1 MIFFNPFH
9 INTFEEKNSLLSD
22 PFEDEQSFQT
32 NGIIP
37 QLDPNYN
44 NGLNHINLTH
54 NADDIIPNSNEFLEE
69 GSNEVLEEGSNK
81 DLEEEIDG
89 KADTLRKKIKRKVLE
104 YSMEFI
110 NENITNKNYR
120 IKKIEPKQVENV
132 KVDFEQIFMYKT
144 LGDIFSAK
152 VSSKYTSII
161 DPENYNKNRIQKLRS
176 SNEKL
181 RNIFDITFIVCLKH
195 FFGQDIKEELIG
207 MKTSEEISY
216 KTEKEKKDLINYAK
230 VYEEKVLQS
239 IPRRGGKRKKK
250 EANA

>member
-1 MIFFNPFH
+1 MTYNNSFH
-9 INTFEEKNSLLSD
+9 NNTLGEKNSFNNSLSSNPYKFYD
-22 PFEDEQSFQT
+22 DESSIRT
-32 NGIIP
+32 NEIIP
-37 QLDPNYN
+37 PLNQNYN
-44 NGLNHINLTH
+44 NDFIPSNFTY
-54 NADDIIPNSNEFLEE
+54 NADNLFAS
-69 GSNEVLEEGSNK
+69 SNEVLEE
-81 DLEEEIDG
+81 EEER
-89 KADTLRKKIKRKVLE
+89 ADSLRKKIKRRVLE

-110 NENITNKNYR
+110 NKNITNKKYR
-120 IKKIEPKQVENV
+120 IEKIERKQVNNV
-132 KVDFEQIFMYKT
+132 KVDFEQNFMYKT

-152 VSSKYTSII
+152 VSSKLTSII
-161 DPENYNKNRIQKLRS
+161 DPENYNKIRIQKLRS

-239 IPRRGGKRKKK
+239 KPRNRHK
-250 EANA
+250 NII

>member
-22 PFEDEQSFQT
+22 PFEDAQSFQT
-32 NGIIP
+32 NGIIS

-44 NGLNHINLTH
+44 NNLNTINFTH
-54 NADDIIPNSNEFLEE
+54 NADDIIPNSNKD
-69 GSNEVLEEGSNK
+69 LEEGSNK
-81 DLEEEIDG
+81 DLEEEIG
-89 KADTLRKKIKRKVLE
+89 RADTLRKNIKRKVLK
-104 YSMEFI
+104 YSMKFI
-110 NENITNKNYR
+110 NENITNKKYR
-120 IKKIEPKQVENV
+120 IKKIEPNQVENV

-181 RNIFDITFIVCLKH
+181 RNIFDITFIACLKH
-195 FFGQDIKEELIG
+195 FFGLDIKEELIG

-230 VYEEKVLQS
+230 VYEVKVLQS
-239 IPRRGGKRKKK
+239 KPRNRHK
-250 EANA
+250 NII